1 MNQDWTLRGGNG
13 KSPDTA
19 KLQGHLALSMSNNLG
34 IQRNTALIFGL
45 NQLQPRPSVRD
56 PSDFQ
61 QVSWPF
67 SSVRFIVNSHL
78 PLIVSKS
85 AYAVAYLRNTH
96 HHFKTPSFEIEG
108 YCNPKLWDE
117 VADTKSKMSQ
127 QKGKHTKTQQRS
139 IILWN
144 ETQPNSSQTMLNK
157 AKHITNEVLLW
168 ISKVWTLRG
177 SIVRAQGL
185 IEIFVLG
192 GNG

>member
-1 MNQDWTLRGGNG
+1 MNQVWTLRGGNG

-67 SSVRFIVNSHL
+67 SSVRFTVNSHL
-78 PLIVSKS
+78 YFPNPLMLWLTC
-85 AYAVAYLRNTH
+85 AH
-96 HHFKTPSFEIEG
+96 HHFKTPSLEIEG
-108 YCNPKLWDE
+108 YCNPKLWE

-127 QKGKHTKTQQRS
+127 QKGKHAKTQQRS

-157 AKHITNEVLLW
+157 EKHITNEVLLW